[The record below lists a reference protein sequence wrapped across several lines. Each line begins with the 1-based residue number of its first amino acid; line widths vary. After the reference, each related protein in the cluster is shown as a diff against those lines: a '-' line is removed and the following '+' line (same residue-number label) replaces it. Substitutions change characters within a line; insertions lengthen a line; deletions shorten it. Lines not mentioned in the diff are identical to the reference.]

1 VIAVL
6 MVLLPLAVAVALALA
21 PRPIVH
27 RSLAVLGVVATLALG
42 LLALNGEGRIEVPW
56 IESIGTWIA
65 FDATGA
71 GGVLARIAAAVMLPT
86 VLWAGS
92 RVQHRPELFLAWLL
106 ATLAG
111 LNGIFLA
118 RDLVLFYV
126 FWELTLLPSLALLGG
141 WGLTHKRAALVKYLL
156 YAVAGSFAMLI
167 SVLAVRPLSGAAG
180 YRFDQLLEA
189 APLLDPL
196 TQTWLFAG
204 FAFAFAIKLPIFPLH
219 AWLIDV
225 NEQNHASGAADV
237 AGTLYKVGGF
247 GLFAWAI
254 PLLPAGATALA
265 PYGLALGAFTAVYG
279 AMIATRHT
287 HLKRILA
294 YASLS
299 HMGIVAV
306 GLFSLHL
313 AGQSGS
319 MALLAAQMVTTGGLF
334 LISGMLYDRRSS
346 FDIDAFGGLAKGA
359 PALATAS
366 LVVLFASIGVPGLA
380 NFPGEFLALLGAYQA
395 SPAAAVV
402 AVLAVIAAGAVGVNL
417 FQRLFQGES
426 RERVRDVSPLE
437 AAVFA
442 PIVALTLWLG
452 VAPAANLSVFER
464 DAALAP
470 PQVVARSVADA
481 PSTVAAPFPVAALA
495 EVHAPTPPPFEV
507 GAPTPPPVVAAPP
520 GAALA
525 AGLARGGER

>member
-21 PRPIVH
+21 PRPSVH
-27 RSLAVLGVVATLALG
+27 RPLALLGVVATLALS
-42 LLALNGEGRIEVPW
+42 LLALDGGGRFELHWVA
-56 IESIGTWIA
+56 SLGTWIA
-65 FDATGA
+65 FDATGG

-86 VLWAGS
+86 VLWAGA
-92 RVQHRPELFLAWLL
+92 RVQHRPHLFLAWLL
-106 ATLAG
+106 ATLGG

-141 WGLTHKRAALVKYLL
+141 WGLTHKRAALIKYLL

-167 SVLAVRPLSGAAG
+167 SVIAVRPLSGAAG
-180 YRFDQLLEA
+180 YRFDQLLA
-189 APLLDPL
+189 AVPLLDPL
-196 TQTWLFAG
+196 TQAWLFGG
-204 FAFAFAIKLPIFPLH
+204 FAFAFAVKLPIFPLH

-254 PLLPAGATALA
+254 PLLPDGATALA
-265 PYGLALGAFTAVYG
+265 PYGLALGAFTAIYG
-279 AMIATRHT
+279 ALIATRHG
-287 HLKRILA
+287 HLKRVLA

-313 AGQSGS
+313 TGQSGS

-334 LISGMLYDRRSS
+334 LISGMLHDRRGS
-346 FDIDAFGGLAKGA
+346 FELEAYGGLAKGA
-359 PALATAS
+359 PALATVS
-366 LVVLFASIGVPGLA
+366 LLVLFASIGVPGLA

-395 SPAAAVV
+395 APLAAVV

-417 FQRLFQGES
+417 FQRLFQGEA
-426 RERVRDVSPLE
+426 RERVRDVGPLE

-452 VAPAANLSVFER
+452 IAPAANLTAFER
-464 DAALAP
+464 DAAGTA
-470 PQVVARSVADA
+470 QVATAA
-481 PSTVAAPFPVAALA
+481 AAPARPD
-495 EVHAPTPPPFEV
+495 
-507 GAPTPPPVVAAPP
+507 VV
-520 GAALA
+520 
-525 AGLARGGER
+525 ARGGER